1 MQGGQT
7 AVPGRVSGRAN
18 RSLWVKV
25 VAALALPAIA
35 GTVPVFLGHRDRS
48 SAAVEIQDRAEPF
61 DPSAVTSSTPVSF
74 EPPAR
79 AYSPLQ
85 PASPSLLPTTTT
97 AAPPPPVTEA
107 AAPTTE
113 TSEAATTAA
122 PPVTEPAP
130 ALAPAAASAAPPPTA
145 PPTTA
150 APAPAPTNRT
160 LTFHGGSVTVSV
172 SGRSIKLVSAKP
184 AARYEAEVRQRGPG
198 SVFVRFFGEPGW
210 EDVTVGVGADGQPVS
225 QSTFMPGTVT
235 YDAGY

>member
-48 SAAVEIQDRAEPF
+48 SAAVGIQDRAEPF

-97 AAPPPPVTEA
+97 AAP
-107 AAPTTE
+107 APT
-113 TSEAATTAA
+113 
-122 PPVTEPAP
+122 
-130 ALAPAAASAAPPPTA
+130 
-145 PPTTA
+145 
-150 APAPAPTNRT
+150 PTNRT

-210 EDVTVGVGADGQPVS
+210 EDVTIGVGADGQPVP